1 MHEMS
6 SAVIRP
12 KSSGPAAATTDNAT
26 VVISDAGWPDVV
38 TPCAIFGFSLSFVLL
53 GLTCIIGFIG
63 NSLSIVTFA
72 KHRGMR
78 QSVTELLLTAL
89 AVADLAF
96 LVPVVVVIMPP
107 AYCALRTCAPTVRM
121 VILHVERYGW
131 SLASAGHMSTVYMT
145 ILVALHRYVHVC
157 RPHEVQ
163 RLSGLKRVKIQI
175 ALVPCF
181 ALAYS
186 LPRMLEY
193 ETREMAA
200 NTSGA
205 VFVPAPDEFGLEHL
219 MASGVSDIEDVSVT
233 RGRMVLTE
241 IGQSMWFQ
249 ILYKNICFYLFMVF
263 IPLSS
268 LVFVS
273 FRLIGTLR
281 MRQKNSRRL
290 AVARQKQ
297 SRDDKVTTVLVI
309 VIVVFIVCQTPTA
322 AQRLTLTLSGT
333 DGLGCGRIYF
343 YVEKM
348 ADYLAVLNSC
358 VNFVI
363 YVLFS
368 RHFRRILLTEV
379 LHACVRLAAKRRV
392 ARRSTPDVAGKGRVV
407 VSDRIRLKG
416 EQDTEL
422 ELA

>member
-6 SAVIRP
+6 SSAAAIRS
-12 KSSGPAAATTDNAT
+12 KASGSAAATTDNAT
-26 VVISDAGWPDVV
+26 SVVSDAGWPDVA

-53 GLTCIIGFIG
+53 GLTCIAGFIG

-72 KHRGMR
+72 KHRGLR

-96 LVPVVVVIMPP
+96 LVPVVIVVMPP

-131 SLASAGHMSTVYMT
+131 TLASAGHMNTVYMT

-163 RLSGLKRVKIQI
+163 RLSGLKRVKTQI

-200 NTSGA
+200 NTSGGPI
-205 VFVPAPDEFGLEHL
+205 VSAPDEFSHEHVI
-219 MASGVSDIEDVSVT
+219 ASGVSDAEDVFSVT

-241 IGQSMWFQ
+241 IGQSPWFQ
-249 ILYKNICFYLFMVF
+249 ILYKNVCFYVFMVF
-263 IPLSS
+263 VPLVS
-268 LVFVS
+268 LLFVT
-273 FRLIGTLR
+273 FRLVGTLR
-281 MRQKNSRRL
+281 LRQRNSRRL

-297 SRDDKVTTVLVI
+297 SRDDK
-309 VIVVFIVCQTPTA
+309 A
-322 AQRLTLTLSGT
+322 SN
-333 DGLGCGRIYF
+333 
-343 YVEKM
+343 K
-348 ADYLAVLNSC
+348 
-358 VNFVI
+358 
-363 YVLFS
+363 
-368 RHFRRILLTEV
+368 
-379 LHACVRLAAKRRV
+379 
-392 ARRSTPDVAGKGRVV
+392 
-407 VSDRIRLKG
+407 
-416 EQDTEL
+416 
-422 ELA
+422 

>member
-1 MHEMS
+1 MS
-6 SAVIRP
+6 STITLS
-12 KSSGPAAATTDNAT
+12 KTSGLATTDNAT
-26 VVISDAGWPDVV
+26 AVVPDAGWPDAGWPDIV
-38 TPCAIFGFSLSFVLL
+38 TPCSIFGFSLSFVLL
-53 GLTCIIGFIG
+53 GLTCVFGIIG

-72 KHRGMR
+72 KHRGIR

-89 AVADLAF
+89 AVADLVF
-96 LVPVVVVIMPP
+96 LVPVVIVVMPP
-107 AYCALRTCAPTVRM
+107 AYCALRTCAPTVRTI
-121 VILHVERYGW
+121 ILHVERYGW
-131 SLASAGHMSTVYMT
+131 TLASAGHMNTVYMT
-145 ILVALHRYVHVC
+145 ILVAMHRYVHVC

-163 RLSGLKRVKIQI
+163 RLSGMKRVKIQI

-181 ALAYS
+181 AIAYS

-193 ETREMAA
+193 EICEMTA

-205 VFVPAPDEFGLEHL
+205 VIVRTPDEFGLED
-219 MASGVSDIEDVSVT
+219 MTASVEGVSAG
-233 RGRMVLTE
+233 RGRRMVLTE
-241 IGQSMWFQ
+241 IGQSLWFQ

-263 IPLSS
+263 IPLLS
-268 LVFVS
+268 LVFVT

-322 AQRLTLTLSGT
+322 AQRLTLTLSGK

-343 YVEKM
+343 YVEKI

-379 LHACVRLAAKRRV
+379 LEACIRLATKRRV
-392 ARRSTPDVAGKGRVV
+392 ARKTTAGGAGKCRIVV
-407 VSDRIRLKG
+407 VEQIGLKAD
-416 EQDTEL
+416 QDTEL
-422 ELA
+422 ELM